1 MVELESY
8 IFHIQRDPNRECD
21 CFWDMD
27 KNANRATRLNPQS
40 EINTPEDTDVNLNS
54 NGDQCDLVIE
64 KRQHKQNLKSS
75 TFRFYD
81 MLLLDSIKL
90 LRYN

>member
-1 MVELESY
+1 MISIYGETTGIRQMLAYGGRIEGY

-40 EINTPEDTDVNLNS
+40 KINTPEDTDVSLDS
-54 NGDQCDLVIE
+54 NGD
-64 KRQHKQNLKSS
+64 
-75 TFRFYD
+75 
-81 MLLLDSIKL
+81 
-90 LRYN
+90 